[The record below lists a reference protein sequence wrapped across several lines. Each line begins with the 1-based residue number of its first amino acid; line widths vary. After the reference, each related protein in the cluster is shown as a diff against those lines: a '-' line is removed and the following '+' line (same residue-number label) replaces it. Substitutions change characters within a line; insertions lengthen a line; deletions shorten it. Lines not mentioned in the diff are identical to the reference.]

1 MLDIFVLKSLVFM
14 ADNFNAKVL
23 FLLLIIL
30 FFKNIYRFIY
40 IRIIFINI
48 IYNR

>member
-14 ADNFNAKVL
+14 VDNFNANVL

-30 FFKNIYRFIY
+30 FFK
-40 IRIIFINI
+40 IFIDLSI
-48 IYNR
+48 FELFSLT